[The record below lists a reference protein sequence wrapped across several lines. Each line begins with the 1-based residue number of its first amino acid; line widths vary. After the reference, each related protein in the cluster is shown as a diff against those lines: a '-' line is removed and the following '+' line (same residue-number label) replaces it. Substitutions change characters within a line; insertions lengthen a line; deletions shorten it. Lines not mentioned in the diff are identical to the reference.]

1 MDNNELDFTLREVE
15 ETEIFQGVGSEEC
28 EDPEES
34 NDSTELMVVDDKVSF
49 GKIARDEESYRKNEF
64 KSQLQPIVQETT
76 KRAVTEAVKYQ
87 QDKLKL
93 EVHEVLQDEVGY
105 RLSKYEKRR
114 RRRRLKENLS
124 TAVKVFILLGVIG
137 VILSNASIRS
147 RVQIVTRNAWNYVES
162 LIAGEST
169 SSNSVVDSFLQSLG
183 VELNDINT
191 TEVVIEQGDEQNEVR
206 EY

>member
-1 MDNNELDFTLREVE
+1 MENKSIFELREVE
-15 ETEIFQGVGSEEC
+15 ETEIFQGVGSEEY
-28 EDPEES
+28 EDPDEATET
-34 NDSTELMVVDDKVSF
+34 TELATVEDNVNFGTVVW
-49 GKIARDEESYRKNEF
+49 DEESYQKNEF
-64 KSQLQPIVQETT
+64 ESQLQPIVQATT
-76 KRAVTEAVKYQ
+76 QKAVTEAVKYQ

-114 RRRRLKENLS
+114 RRRRCKENLI
-124 TAVKVFILLGVIG
+124 TVVKLLVLLGIIG
-137 VILSNASIRS
+137 VILSNSSIRS

-162 LIAGEST
+162 LVAGEDV
-169 SSNSVVDSFLQSLG
+169 SSNNIVDDVLQSLG

-191 TEVVIEQGDEQNEVR
+191 TEVIVEQGDEYDEIC

>member
-34 NDSTELMVVDDKVSF
+34 NDSTELLVVDDKVSF

>member
-34 NDSTELMVVDDKVSF
+34 NDSTELLVVDDKVSF

-183 VELNDINT
+183 IDSSVC
-191 TEVVIEQGDEQNEVR
+191 TEFFHKFGC
-206 EY
+206 

>member
-34 NDSTELMVVDDKVSF
+34 NDSTELLVVDDKVSF
-49 GKIARDEESYRKNEF
+49 GKIARDEESYRKNEI